1 MYQLDGEGITVM
13 TFRSARSRVLAI
25 VLLALG
31 MLASGLVSLAT
42 YSAKAEGGV
51 GTFAVTG
58 LTDRATAAG
67 LLPTF
72 NNTWA
77 AEPLDYDNDGDED
90 VWISYHQAG
99 VLKGTQGG
107 GRLWSNDGDGTYTWV
122 ARTAW
127 PRIKP
132 NGFQP
137 DRHDCTFADFDQ
149 NGLVDSY
156 CSAGRNESNRVKTG
170 MENELWMQTSLG
182 DFTDRGV
189 DWGVGDVCGRGRFVT
204 TLDANGDGWEDIF
217 LGNETPRS
225 VSDPC
230 DNPANGYP
238 NEEAKLYLNNAN
250 GTGFTYA
257 PQFIRFG
264 AGPGQRCAE
273 TLDFNGD
280 GWDDLIACRL
290 KGLTPFLYRNNGGS
304 TFTQMSATASGL
316 TTATADVVV
325 ADVNADGR
333 PDLVSAH
340 RTYFSYQLNTGSTTR
355 RFAAPVRIHTI
366 SSGEGRSVAVA
377 DADGDGDLDAY
388 AMVGNGNNAGN
399 PTDHL
404 LLNNGS
410 LTFTAVAA
418 PSSTGQADE
427 VIALHP
433 IPGESAQFL
442 SLNGGGKSGGPI
454 QLMAPVQ

>member
-1 MYQLDGEGITVM
+1 MRAGGGEGTIVM
-13 TFRSARSRVLAI
+13 SFISARSRVL
-25 VLLALG
+25 VLVLVGILTSAL
-31 MLASGLVSLAT
+31 LSLAT
-42 YSAKAEGGV
+42 YGAKADAAVEAL
-51 GTFAVTG
+51 AVTG
-58 LTDRATAAG
+58 LVDRASAAG
-67 LLPTF
+67 LLPTL

-90 VWISYHQAG
+90 VWIAYHQAG
-99 VLKGTQGG
+99 IVKGTQGG
-107 GRLWSNDGDGTYTWV
+107 SRLWSNDGDGTYTWV
-122 ARTAW
+122 ARDAW

-137 DRHDCTFADFDQ
+137 DRHDCAFADFDH

-156 CSAGRNESNRVKTG
+156 CSGGRNESNRVKTG
-170 MENELWMQTSLG
+170 MENELWMQTSVG
-182 DFTDRGV
+182 QFTDRGV
-189 DWGVGDVCGRGRFVT
+189 AWGVGDVCGRGRFVT

-217 LGNETPRS
+217 LGNETPRR

-257 PQFIRFG
+257 PEFIRFG

-290 KGLTPFLYRNNGGS
+290 KGNTPLLYQNIGG
-304 TFTQMSATASGL
+304 TRFTQMSATASGL
-316 TTATADVVV
+316 STATADVVV
-325 ADVNADGR
+325 ADMNSDGR
-333 PDLVSAH
+333 PDLVSANKS
-340 RTYFSYQLNTGSTTR
+340 YFSYQLNTGSTSR
-355 RFAAPVRIHTI
+355 RFAAPVRIRTI

-377 DADGDGDLDAY
+377 DADGDGDLDVYGMA
-388 AMVGNGNNAGN
+388 GNGNKTGN
-399 PTDHL
+399 PTDYL

-427 VIALHP
+427 VVALHP
-433 IPGESAQFL
+433 VLGAPAQFL

-454 QLMAPVQ
+454 QLMAPVQN